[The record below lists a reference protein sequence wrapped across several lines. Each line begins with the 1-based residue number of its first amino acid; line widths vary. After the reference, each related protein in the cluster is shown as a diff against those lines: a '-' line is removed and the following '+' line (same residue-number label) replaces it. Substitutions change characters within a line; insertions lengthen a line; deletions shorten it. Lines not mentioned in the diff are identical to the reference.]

1 VVKSLSKDQGMEANV
16 LFQSTTARTT
26 NMDLGS
32 NSSNNQELESPN
44 VLLKSIK
51 NSKVNWKH

>member
-1 VVKSLSKDQGMEANV
+1 MGKNLSKDEGMEANV
-16 LFQSTTARTT
+16 LFQSIAARTT

-32 NSSNNQELESPN
+32 SSSNNQELESPN

-51 NSKVNWKH
+51 NSKVN